1 MDFSSIFT
9 YNSQFAQSLS
19 IFFEFLIDEQ
29 PILTVTF
36 IKFSQDI
43 LDNRYDQVYVGVSG
57 HS

>member
-9 YNSQFAQSLS
+9 YNSQFAQSQS
-19 IFFEFLIDEQ
+19 ILTELLIDEQ